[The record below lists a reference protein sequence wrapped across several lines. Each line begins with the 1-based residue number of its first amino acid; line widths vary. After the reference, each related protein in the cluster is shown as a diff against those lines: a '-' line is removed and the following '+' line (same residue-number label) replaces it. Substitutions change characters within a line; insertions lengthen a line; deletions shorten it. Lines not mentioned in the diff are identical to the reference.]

1 MSTILPSRTDDA
13 VAFLTER
20 DQAAAD
26 ALADSEWDREQII
39 EQHVTFDDLLEELT
53 DLGELSRAIFMLSV
67 ARGSKDDL
75 HLIQCAL
82 GSKATHRK
90 APDGARGMR

>member
-20 DQAAAD
+20 AQAAAD
-26 ALADSEWDREQII
+26 ALADAQWEREQIV
-39 EQHVTFDDLLEELT
+39 ERHVTFADLLEELT

-67 ARGSKDDL
+67 ARGNRDDL
-75 HLIQCAL
+75 HLIHCAL
-82 GSKATHRK
+82 SEAKQRIVKRRMAQGE
-90 APDGARGMR
+90 